1 MQDKWASEDHIVS
14 ELCHCRPP
22 EKPMHCLGD
31 SNQTDSVFSAL
42 EVNETSAF
50 TIAHLPG
57 EAQAVL
63 LFQKTSANYTG
74 TFNGSELP
82 VL

>member
-1 MQDKWASEDHIVS
+1 MQGLE
-14 ELCHCRPP
+14 
-22 EKPMHCLGD
+22 D

-42 EVNETSAF
+42 EVSETSAF

-63 LFQKTSANYTG
+63 LFQKTSATIPVH
-74 TFNGSELP
+74 FNGSELP
-82 VL
+82 AS